1 MLYRLIYGSR
11 SLCTLQ
17 ETVKLVDSARIT
29 NALVNVTGALY
40 LTDDK
45 FLQYLEGEREVI
57 EEIFKRIKH
66 DRRHTECVLLDLRPI
81 ISRVF
86 ANWPM
91 GWLRQS
97 KSAALLMNTLLAD
110 NEHLGRVSGT
120 SFGSFFYAMATTGE
134 FR

>member
-17 ETVKLVDSARIT
+17 ETVELVESARIA

-40 LTDDK
+40 LADGR

-57 EEIFKRIKH
+57 EEMFNRIKH
-66 DRRHTECVLLDLRPI
+66 DHRHTDCVLLDLRPI
-81 ISRVF
+81 TSRVF
-86 ANWPM
+86 AHWSM
-91 GWLRQS
+91 GWLPQS
-97 KSAALLMNTLLAD
+97 KSAKLLMNTLLAD

-120 SFGSFFYAMATTGE
+120 SFGSFFYAMATAGE